1 MPQKALYNNRR
12 YFSEMRSLGAD
23 VVRFYR
29 GLFSM
34 RPGTFV
40 LQRRRYVPDRAK
52 PAMLHRNCDYR
63 DAVMRCATILC
74 IDDEPTGLVLRKM
87 LLEDEGY
94 EILVASSG
102 HDGLNILQSSQVEAV
117 VLDYRMPQMS
127 GAEVARQIRKH
138 WPHIPIILLS
148 GYPQDLPKDMLS
160 QVNAFVWK
168 GGDPSELLT
177 AIRSVLNGQA
187 LVGTKS
193 VTVESP
199 ERLSK
204 QSRAG
209 T

>member
-1 MPQKALYNNRR
+1 MRR
-12 YFSEMRSLGAD
+12 
-23 VVRFYR
+23 
-29 GLFSM
+29 
-34 RPGTFV
+34 
-40 LQRRRYVPDRAK
+40 
-52 PAMLHRNCDYR
+52 
-63 DAVMRCATILC
+63 ATILC

-94 EILVASSG
+94 ETLVASSG
-102 HDGLNILQSSQVEAV
+102 HDGLKILQSSQVEAV

-127 GAEVARQIRKH
+127 GDEVARKMRKH

-148 GYPQDLPKDMLS
+148 GYPQDLPKETLN

-177 AIRSVLNGQA
+177 SIRSVLKPQA
-187 LVGTKS
+187 LLATES